1 MSQFQPSFIQ
11 KAMIDTAM
19 NLAKQYATA
28 MHDAGRMTNQGI
40 EKAMQAN
47 DLESLRM
54 AIRLHVES
62 NTIAHI
68 EEQLNIN
75 AALLQA
81 GNIYAVI
88 S

>member
-1 MSQFQPSFIQ
+1 MSQFEPTFIQ
-11 KAMIDTAM
+11 KAMITTAM
-19 NLAKQYATA
+19 NLAKQYAIA

-47 DLESLRM
+47 ELESLRM

-81 GNIYAVI
+81 ADLQVI
-88 S
+88 ES